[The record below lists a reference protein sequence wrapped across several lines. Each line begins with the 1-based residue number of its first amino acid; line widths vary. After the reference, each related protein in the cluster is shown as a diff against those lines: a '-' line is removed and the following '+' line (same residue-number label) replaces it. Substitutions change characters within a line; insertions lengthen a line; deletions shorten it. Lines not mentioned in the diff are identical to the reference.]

1 MFVHRICN
9 EILVV
14 VFVFGG
20 EGGKTASLPFLT
32 IGLGKQGAFTQMAR
46 MDA

>member
-14 VFVFGG
+14 VLGG

-32 IGLGKQGAFTQMAR
+32 IGLGKQGAFTQMVW